1 MMKERSSLR
10 RTGLVMTLTV
20 LMLAVAIM
28 SVQGSAPAAP
38 PADDA
43 GKPRADIIRIDG
55 LKQFGA
61 LERPAVVYL
70 HERHTQALSK
80 KNKDCAACHLPDKKY
95 LSTKFKRLTDASR
108 QTVMDIY
115 HDNCTACHRQTA
127 DAGEKS
133 GPVVCAGCH
142 QDRAVASSWADFG
155 MDKSLHYRHVKAQ
168 DSKCEACHHQ
178 VDPVTKKLVYVKG
191 KEDDCRYCH
200 LEKTVDSAISM
211 RLAAHTQCIDCH
223 RKRLAESKDAGPAT
237 CGGCHDAA
245 VQRKIA
251 KVKDVPRLMRGQPD
265 VTIVQAVKSDGQKVA
280 PFTRMSVVP
289 FNHVAHEAAN
299 DTCRAC
305 HHSSM
310 DACGKCHTLQGS
322 KDGKFVNLQ
331 TAMHRASAQ
340 ASCVGCH
347 DGAKARKECAGCHAT
362 MARKDPPEL
371 SGCVSCH
378 MPKPAAATPETA
390 PKDMAAMLLAA
401 RKPVTATYRGRGH
414 PGDGRD
420 QVDQQAVPGGQ
431 DAAPQDRPDPG
442 EEHPGQHDRRR
453 LPPRPRDRLPG
464 LPPQQSGGQEAAELR
479 ELPRPVVR
487 RAQPH
492 AARPP
497 GGLPPAV
504 HGVPPGHG
512 AGQADGDRLHRLSQG
527 QDLNPQRVKG

>member
-1 MMKERSSLR
+1 
-10 RTGLVMTLTV
+10 
-20 LMLAVAIM
+20 
-28 SVQGSAPAAP
+28 
-38 PADDA
+38 
-43 GKPRADIIRIDG
+43 
-55 LKQFGA
+55 
-61 LERPAVVYL
+61 
-70 HERHTQALSK
+70 
-80 KNKDCAACHLPDKKY
+80 
-95 LSTKFKRLTDASR
+95 
-108 QTVMDIY
+108 
-115 HDNCTACHRQTA
+115 
-127 DAGEKS
+127 
-133 GPVVCAGCH
+133 
-142 QDRAVASSWADFG
+142 
-155 MDKSLHYRHVKAQ
+155 
-168 DSKCEACHHQ
+168 
-178 VDPVTKKLVYVKG
+178 
-191 KEDDCRYCH
+191 
-200 LEKTVDSAISM
+200 M

-265 VTIVQAVKSDGQKVA
+265 VTIVQAVKSDGQTVA

-289 FNHVAHEAAN
+289 FNHVAHEGAN

-401 RKPVTATYRGRGH
+401 RKPVTATFADEDIPETVEIKSISKQYQAAKMPHRKIVQSLVKNIQGNTIAGAFHRDPGTVCQGCHHNSPVAKSRRAARAATASRSTGATSPGPASRRPTTCSAWSATGSWGWTSRRRPTAPAVTRTRSEPATGERVSAMSISRRSFLGWLGAAGAGGRWPPARRGR
-414 PGDGRD
+414 PATASSPAIPSRW
-420 QVDQQAVPGGQ
+420 ACCSTPP
-431 DAAPQDRPDPG
+431 AASAAASARRPAT
-442 EEHPGQHDRRR
+442 RSTSC
-453 LPPRPRDRLPG
+453 PPRRSR
-464 LPPQQSGGQEAAELR
+464 SATSR
-479 ELPRPVVR
+479 
-487 RAQPH
+487 
-492 AARPP
+492 
-497 GGLPPAV
+497 
-504 HGVPPGHG
+504 
-512 AGQADGDRLHRLSQG
+512 
-527 QDLNPQRVKG
+527 